1 MKEGD
6 TLRVRWLVTAICIA
20 ALTVGLSACGS
31 SSSSGGAT
39 SKISGTSLTV
49 YSSLPEQGASGP
61 QAKAI
66 ENGARL
72 SLENRG
78 GKVGKY
84 SVTYKPLDDSLAST
98 GAADEG
104 KGAQDA
110 RTAVQDKSAI
120 GYIGEYNSGISK
132 VTIPILN
139 KAGITQISPS
149 NTYVGLTST
158 APGHEP
164 GEPNQYYPTGKRTYA
179 RVVPK
184 DTIQAAAM
192 VTAAKQ
198 DGCKAIHVFNSKT
211 TYSAGLA
218 RNIGLV
224 APKVGVQ
231 VEGNDAF
238 DPKAPNY
245 RSLASGVKA
254 DCVLETGEI
263 EQNGVQLMK
272 DVAAADKG
280 VKLYGADGICLNAS
294 ADPTKGIPAALA
306 AQFKCTIA
314 TLDPKTFGPEGKKFF
329 ATYAKKYGD
338 SHPDPYAIY
347 GYESMQLLLDS
358 VQKAAA
364 SGTLTRQAV
373 TDAVFS
379 TKDRNSVLGKY
390 SIDKNGDTTLTDY
403 GLYKI
408 VGKTLTFDRVVK
420 SNPSLVG
427 SG

>member
-1 MKEGD
+1 
-6 TLRVRWLVTAICIA
+6 LRVRLLVTAVCIT
-20 ALTVGLSACGS
+20 ALAVGVSACGS
-31 SSSSGGAT
+31 SNKSSGGAT
-39 SKISGTSLTV
+39 SKISGSSLTV
-49 YSSLPEQGASGP
+49 YSSLPEQGASGD

-66 ENGARL
+66 ENGAKL
-72 SLENRG
+72 ALENKG
-78 GKVGKY
+78 GKVGNF

-104 KGAQDA
+104 KGAQNA

-120 GYIGEYNSGISK
+120 GYVGEYNSGISK

-139 KAGITQISPS
+139 KAGITQISPA
-149 NTYVGLTST
+149 NTYVGLTSD

-164 GEPNQYYPTGKRTYA
+164 GEPDKYYPTGKRNYA

-192 VTAAKQ
+192 VTAAKE
-198 DGCKAIHVFNSKT
+198 DGCKTIHVFNSKT

-231 VEGNDAF
+231 VEGNDAY
-238 DPKAPNY
+238 DPKAANY

-294 ADPTKGIPAALA
+294 ADPTKGIPLA
-306 AQFKCTIA
+306 IAGQFKCTIA

-329 ATYAKKYGD
+329 ADYSKKYNEP
-338 SHPDPYAIY
+338 HPDPYAVY
-347 GYESMQLLLDS
+347 GFEAMSLLLDS
-358 VQKAAA
+358 VEKAASA
-364 SGTLTRQAV
+364 GDLTRQKV
-373 TDAVFS
+373 TDAVFA
-379 TKDRNSVLGKY
+379 TKNRNSVLGTY
-390 SIDKNGDTTLTDY
+390 SIDQNGDTTLTDY

-408 VGKTLTFDRVVK
+408 VGKVLTFDRVIK
-420 SNPSLVG
+420 SNPSLIG
-427 SG
+427 G

>member
-1 MKEGD
+1 
-6 TLRVRWLVTAICIA
+6 LVTAVSVV
-20 ALTVGLSACGS
+20 ALAVGVSACG
-31 SSSSGGAT
+31 GGGGGGAGAT

-49 YSSLPEQGASGP
+49 YSSLPEQGASGD

-66 ENGARL
+66 ENGAKL
-72 SLENRG
+72 AVQNRG

-84 SVTYKPLDDSLAST
+84 SITYKPLDDSLASS

-104 KGAQDA
+104 KGAQNA
-110 RTAVQDKSAI
+110 RTAVQDKSAV
-120 GYIGEYNSGISK
+120 GYVGEYNSGISK

-139 KAGITQISPS
+139 KAGITQISPA

-164 GEPNQYYPTGKRTYA
+164 GEPDKYYPTGKRTYA

-198 DGCKAIHVFNSKT
+198 DGCKTIHVFNSKT
-211 TYSAGLA
+211 TYASGLA
-218 RNIGLV
+218 RNIGLA
-224 APKVGVQ
+224 APKVGGITI
-231 VEGNDAF
+231 EGNDAY
-238 DPKAPNY
+238 DPKAANY

-294 ADPTKGIPAALA
+294 ADPTKGIPASLA
-306 AQFKCTIA
+306 GQFKCTIA

-329 ATYAKKYGD
+329 KDYAKAYNTP
-338 SHPDPYAIY
+338 HPDPYAVY
-347 GYESMQLLLDS
+347 GYESMSLLLDS
-358 VQKAAA
+358 VQKASA
-364 SGTLTRQAV
+364 SGSLTRQKV

-379 TKDRNSVLGKY
+379 TKNRNSVLGTY

-408 VGKTLTFDRVVK
+408 VGKTLTFDRVIK
-420 SNPSLVG
+420 APPSAVG

>member
-1 MKEGD
+1 
-6 TLRVRWLVTAICIA
+6 LRIRRLVTAVCIA
-20 ALTVGLSACGS
+20 ALAVGVAACGS
-31 SSSSGGAT
+31 SSKKGGGAT
-39 SKISGTSLTV
+39 SKISGTSLTI
-49 YSSLPEQGASGP
+49 YSSLPEQGASGG
-61 QAKAI
+61 QAKSI
-66 ENGARL
+66 ENGAKIA
-72 SLENRG
+72 LENKS

-139 KAGITQISPS
+139 KAGITQISPA
-149 NTYVGLTST
+149 NTYVGLTSD

-164 GEPNQYYPTGKRTYA
+164 GEPDKYYPTGKRTYA

-184 DTIQAAAM
+184 DTIQSAAM
-192 VTAAKQ
+192 LTAAKE
-198 DGCKAIHVFNSKT
+198 DGCKSVHVFNSKT

-218 RNIGLV
+218 KNIELV
-224 APKVGVQ
+224 APKLGGIKI
-231 VEGNDAF
+231 EGNDAF
-238 DPKAPNY
+238 DPKAANY

-254 DCVLETGEI
+254 DCVIQTGEI
-263 EQNGVQLMK
+263 EQNGVQVMK

-294 ADPTKGIPAALA
+294 ADPTKGIPPDLA
-306 AQFKCTIA
+306 PQFKCTIA

-329 ATYAKKYGD
+329 ADYSKKYNEP
-338 SHPDPYAIY
+338 HPDPYAIY
-347 GYESMQLLLDS
+347 GYEAMALLLDS
-358 VQKAAA
+358 IEKAS
-364 SGTLTRQAV
+364 SGGALTRQAV

-379 TKDRNSVLGKY
+379 TKDRDSVLGKY
-390 SIDKNGDTTLTDY
+390 SIDQNGDTTLTDY

-408 VGKTLTFDRVVK
+408 EGKNLAFDRVIK
-420 SNPSLVG
+420 SNPSVVG

>member
-1 MKEGD
+1 MC
-6 TLRVRWLVTAICIA
+6 VA
-20 ALTVGLSACGS
+20 ALTVGVSACGDS
-31 SSSSGGAT
+31 DKSGGGAT
-39 SKISGTSLTV
+39 GKISGTSLTI
-49 YSSLPEQGASGP
+49 YSSLPEQGASGD

-66 ENGARL
+66 ENGAKL
-72 SLENRG
+72 ALEAKG

-84 SVTYKPLDDSLAST
+84 SITYKPLDDSLAST

-104 KGAQDA
+104 KGAQNA

-120 GYIGEYNSGISK
+120 GYVGEYNSGISK

-139 KAGITQISPS
+139 KAGITQISPA

-164 GEPNQYYPTGKRTYA
+164 GEPDKYYPTKKRNYA

-184 DTIQAAAM
+184 DTIQSAAM
-192 VTAAKQ
+192 VTAAKE
-198 DGCKAIHVFNSKT
+198 DGCKTLHVFNSKT

-218 RNIGLV
+218 RNIALA
-224 APKVGVQ
+224 APKVGGVTI
-231 VEGNDAF
+231 EGNDAY

-245 RSLASGVKA
+245 RSIASGVKA
-254 DCVLETGEI
+254 DCVLQTGEI
-263 EQNGVQLMK
+263 EQNGVQVMK

-294 ADPTKGIPAALA
+294 ADPEKGIPPALA
-306 AQFKCTIA
+306 GQFKCTIA

-329 ATYAKKYGD
+329 ADYKTKYKTG
-338 SHPDPYAIY
+338 SPDPYAIY
-347 GYESMQLLLDS
+347 GYEAMSLLLDS
-358 VQKAAA
+358 IEKA
-364 SGTLTRQAV
+364 SGAGDLTRQAV

-379 TKDRNSVLGKY
+379 TKDRDSVLGKY
-390 SIDKNGDTTLTDY
+390 SIDENGDTTLTDY

-408 VGKTLTFDRVVK
+408 VGKTLTFDRVIK
-420 SNPSLVG
+420 SDPSVVG

>member
-1 MKEGD
+1 
-6 TLRVRWLVTAICIA
+6 LVSAVCIA
-20 ALTVGLSACGS
+20 ALAVAVSACGS
-31 SSSSGGAT
+31 SKKSGGAT
-39 SKISGTSLTV
+39 AKISGTSLTV
-49 YSSLPEQGASGP
+49 YSSLPEQGASGG

-72 SLENRG
+72 AVQARN
-78 GKVGKY
+78 GKIGKY
-84 SVTYKPLDDSLAST
+84 TITYKPLDDSLAST

-104 KGAQDA
+104 KGAQNA

-120 GYIGEYNSGISK
+120 GYVGEYNSGISK

-139 KAGITQISPS
+139 KAGITQISPA
-149 NTYVGLTST
+149 NTYVGLTSD

-164 GEPNQYYPTGKRTYA
+164 GEPDKYYPTGKRTYA

-184 DTIQAAAM
+184 DTVQAAAM

-198 DGCKAIHVFNSKT
+198 DGCKAVHVFNSKT

-218 RNIGLV
+218 RNIGLA
-224 APKVGVQ
+224 APKVGVKI
-231 VEGNDAF
+231 EGSDAY

-245 RSLASGVKA
+245 RSQVSGVKA
-254 DCVLETGEI
+254 DCAFQTGEI

-294 ADPTKGIPAALA
+294 ADPTKGVPASLA
-306 AQFKCTIA
+306 GQFKCTIA

-329 ATYAKKYGD
+329 SDYQKQYHEP
-338 SHPDPYAIY
+338 HPDPYAIY
-347 GYESMQLLLDS
+347 GYESMKLLLDS
-358 VQKAAA
+358 VEKAAA
-364 SGTLTRQAV
+364 SGSLTRQKV

-408 VGKTLTFDRVVK
+408 VGKTLTFERVIK
-420 SNPSLVG
+420 ANPSVVA

>member
-1 MKEGD
+1 M
-6 TLRVRWLVTAICIA
+6 RARWLVTAVSIA
-20 ALTVGLSACGS
+20 SLAVGVSACG
-31 SSSSGGAT
+31 GGGGGGGPTA
-39 SKISGTSLTV
+39 KITGTSLTV
-49 YSSLPEQGASGP
+49 YSSLPEQGASGD

-66 ENGARL
+66 ENGVKLAVKD
-72 SLENRG
+72 RG

-84 SVTYKPLDDSLAST
+84 TVTYKPLDDSLAST

-104 KGAQDA
+104 KGAQNA
-110 RTAVQDKSAI
+110 RTAVQDSSAI
-120 GYIGEYNSGISK
+120 GYVGEYNSGISK

-139 KAGITQISPS
+139 KAGITQISPA

-164 GEPNQYYPTGKRTYA
+164 GEPDKYYPTGKRTYA

-184 DTIQAAAM
+184 DTIQAAAL

-198 DGCKAIHVFNSKT
+198 DGCSSIHVFNSKT

-224 APKVGVQ
+224 APKVPMKI
-231 VEGNDAF
+231 EGNDAY
-238 DPKAPNY
+238 DPKAANY
-245 RSLASGVKA
+245 RSLAANVKA
-254 DCVLETGEI
+254 PCVIQTGEI

-272 DVAAADKG
+272 DVATADKG

-294 ADPTKGIPAALA
+294 ADPTKGIPTTLA
-306 AQFKCTIA
+306 PQFKCTIA
-314 TLDPKTFGPEGKKFF
+314 TLDPKTFGPTGKKFF
-329 ATYAKKYGD
+329 KDFSTEYHQP
-338 SHPDPYAIY
+338 HPDPYAIY
-347 GYESMQLLLDS
+347 GFESASLLLDS
-358 VQKAAA
+358 IQKAAA
-364 SGTLTRQAV
+364 SGTLTRQKV

-379 TKDRNSVLGKY
+379 TKDRKSVLGTY

-408 VGKTLTFDRVVK
+408 VGKTLTFDRVIK

>member
-1 MKEGD
+1 
-6 TLRVRWLVTAICIA
+6 
-20 ALTVGLSACGS
+20 
-31 SSSSGGAT
+31 
-39 SKISGTSLTV
+39 
-49 YSSLPEQGASGP
+49 
-61 QAKAI
+61 
-66 ENGARL
+66 
-72 SLENRG
+72 
-78 GKVGKY
+78 
-84 SVTYKPLDDSLAST
+84 VTYKPLDDSLAST

-104 KGAQDA
+104 KGAQNA
-110 RTAVQDKSAI
+110 RTAVQDANTI
-120 GYIGEYNSGISK
+120 GYVGEYNSGISK

-139 KAGITQISPS
+139 KAGIAQISPA

-164 GEPNQYYPTGKRTYA
+164 GEPTKYYPTGKRTYA

-198 DGCKAIHVFNSKT
+198 DGCKSVHVFNSKT

-218 RNIGLV
+218 RNIGLA
-224 APKVGVQ
+224 APKVGVK
-231 VEGNDAF
+231 VEGNDAY
-238 DPKAPNY
+238 DPKAANY

-294 ADPTKGIPAALA
+294 ADPTKGIPPTLA
-306 AQFKCTIA
+306 SQFKCTIA

-329 ATYAKKYGD
+329 ASYRKQYNQP
-338 SHPDPYAIY
+338 HPDPYAIY
-347 GYESMQLLLDS
+347 GYESMSLLLDS
-358 VQKAAA
+358 VKKASA
-364 SGTLTRQAV
+364 SGTLTRQKV
-373 TDAVFS
+373 VDAIFS
-379 TKDRNSVLGKY
+379 TKNRKSVLGTY
-390 SIDKNGDTTLTDY
+390 SIDQNGDTTLTDY

-408 VGKTLTFDRVVK
+408 AGKTLTFDRVIK
-420 SNPSLVG
+420 ANPSVVG

>member
-1 MKEGD
+1 
-6 TLRVRWLVTAICIA
+6 LVTAVCIA
-20 ALTVGLSACGS
+20 ALAVGVAACGS
-31 SSSSGGAT
+31 SSKKGGGAT
-39 SKISGTSLTV
+39 SKISGTSLTI
-49 YSSLPEQGASGP
+49 YSSLPEQGASGG
-61 QAKAI
+61 QAKSI
-66 ENGARL
+66 ENGAKIAL
-72 SLENRG
+72 ANKG

-84 SVTYKPLDDSLAST
+84 TVTYKPLDDSLAST

-104 KGAQDA
+104 KGAQNA

-139 KAGITQISPS
+139 KAGITQISPA
-149 NTYVGLTST
+149 NTYVGLTSD

-164 GEPNQYYPTGKRTYA
+164 GEPDKYYPTGKRTYA

-184 DTIQAAAM
+184 DTIQSAAL
-192 VTAAKQ
+192 VTAAKE
-198 DGCKAIHVFNSKT
+198 DGCKSIHVFNSKT

-218 RNIGLV
+218 KNIELV
-224 APKVGVQ
+224 APKIGGIKI
-231 VEGNDAF
+231 EGNDAF

-254 DCVLETGEI
+254 DCVIQTGEI
-263 EQNGVQLMK
+263 EQNGVQVMK

-294 ADPTKGIPAALA
+294 ADPTKGIPVALA
-306 AQFKCTIA
+306 PQFKCTIA

-329 ATYAKKYGD
+329 SDYSKKYNEP
-338 SHPDPYAIY
+338 HPDPYAIY
-347 GYESMQLLLDS
+347 GYESMSLMLDS
-358 VQKAAA
+358 IAKAASA
-364 SGTLTRQAV
+364 GSLTRQAV

-379 TKDRNSVLGKY
+379 TKDRDSVLGKY
-390 SIDKNGDTTLTDY
+390 SIDQNGDTTLTDY

-408 VGKTLTFDRVVK
+408 EGKNLAFDRVIK
-420 SNPSLVG
+420 SNPSVIG

>member
-1 MKEGD
+1 
-6 TLRVRWLVTAICIA
+6 LVTAVCIA
-20 ALTVGLSACGS
+20 ALAVGVAACGS
-31 SSSSGGAT
+31 SSSSKGGAT

-49 YSSLPEQGASGP
+49 YSSLPEQGASGG
-61 QAKAI
+61 QAKSI
-66 ENGARL
+66 ENGAKIAV
-72 SLENRG
+72 ENKG

-84 SVTYKPLDDSLAST
+84 TVTYKPLDDSLAST

-104 KGAQDA
+104 KGAQNA

-120 GYIGEYNSGISK
+120 GYVGEYNSGISK

-139 KAGITQISPS
+139 KAGITQISPA
-149 NTYVGLTST
+149 NTYVGLTSD
-158 APGHEP
+158 APGHES
-164 GEPNQYYPTGKRTYA
+164 GEPDKYYPTGKRTYA

-184 DTIQAAAM
+184 DTIQSAAM
-192 VTAAKQ
+192 VTAAKE
-198 DGCKAIHVFNSKT
+198 DGCKSIHVFNSKT

-218 RNIGLV
+218 KNIELV
-224 APKVGVQ
+224 APKLGGIKI
-231 VEGNDAF
+231 EGNDAY

-245 RSLASGVKA
+245 RSIASGVKA
-254 DCVLETGEI
+254 DCVIQTGEI
-263 EQNGVQLMK
+263 EQNGVQVMK

-294 ADPTKGIPAALA
+294 ADPTKGIPPALA

-329 ATYAKKYGD
+329 ADYKKKYNEP
-338 SHPDPYAIY
+338 HPDPYAIY
-347 GYESMQLLLDS
+347 GYESMALLLDS
-358 VQKAAA
+358 VEKAA
-364 SGTLTRQAV
+364 SGGSLTRQAV

-379 TKDRNSVLGKY
+379 TKDRDSVLGKY
-390 SIDKNGDTTLTDY
+390 SIDQNGDTTLTDY

-408 VGKTLTFDRVVK
+408 EGKNLAFDRVIK
-420 SNPSLVG
+420 SDPSLVG